1 MALPLRERARLRAF
15 APPPSPS
22 QTFADRCSASPPPFC
37 PQRPLSTDLKHD
49 NLQIIYQGSDG
60 KIIEVTAPVGG
71 LYSNNEDENPNGV
84 TTTLPEETKHAPLV
98 IINLCARGAVGTTTH
113 TFAIVKNRAPTP
125 STAIVLRQ
133 QGEEL
138 VKYKAVVGK
147 NVDGVLTLKADYID
161 IVEPPT
167 PSPASVR
174 GMAPP
179 PPARGAAAPAAAAA
193 LVGDDDDDDDDA
205 SVDPKPVRGG
215 NVLPTSDDRTENG
228 FFTLAYDFIGAQDKK
243 TFLAR
248 NALIEVNWVRDGR
261 SRPELSTINL
271 LDLLKS
277 VANGDITISGKKE
290 GAAPCLIDLDKGNV
304 DYPLYSLV
312 RSHNALWLIIGSI
325 TDEADVHRGEKPNL
339 LALQMWEV
347 REEKCFSST
356 GLPLLNEFS
365 SDDLN
370 IEDDDGST
378 VPNLMPYSTWS
389 SKYAMDDFSSDWL
402 PDSNEET
409 GSEAAGDDD
418 DDDDEEEEPRAA
430 KGRGGAGPSGKRL
443 AAPAARRQKTGASK
457 KAYSRN
463 GDLTKGVKKY
473 EGSKVQLMQLDG
485 WGSMFKIYC
494 AVKSSEAAGI
504 YVCNH
509 DDYDQCTMKFQI
521 KKDTWNKKGYG
532 NYDRDKLVGFLV
544 KEELQQRAIDLGSD

>member
-1 MALPLRERARLRAF
+1 MGLE
-15 APPPSPS
+15 
-22 QTFADRCSASPPPFC
+22 
-37 PQRPLSTDLKHD
+37 HD
-49 NLQIIYQGSDG
+49 SLQIIYRGSDG
-60 KIIEVTAPVGG
+60 NITEVTFPVEG

-84 TTTLPEETKHAPLV
+84 ITTLPEETKHAPLV
-98 IINLCARGAVGTTTH
+98 IMNLCARGAVGTTIH
-113 TFAIVKNRAPTP
+113 TFGVVKNRAPIP

-133 QGEEL
+133 QGEKQ

-174 GMAPP
+174 GMALPWAP
-179 PPARGAAAPAAAAA
+179 PPARGAAAA
-193 LVGDDDDDDDDA
+193 LVGDDDDDA
-205 SVDPKPVRGG
+205 SVDPKPVRG

-228 FFTLAYDFIGAQDKK
+228 FFTLAYDFIAAQDKK
-243 TFLAR
+243 TFLTWH
-248 NALIEVNWVRDGR
+248 ALIEVNWDGG

-277 VANGDITISGKKE
+277 VTNGDITISGKKE
-290 GAAPCLIDLDKGNV
+290 GAAPCLIDLDDGNV

-325 TDEADVHRGEKPNL
+325 TDEEDARGGEKPNL

-356 GLPLLNEFS
+356 GLPLLTEFS

-370 IEDDDGST
+370 ISIEDDDGST
-378 VPNLMPYSTWS
+378 VPNLMLYSTWS
-389 SKYAMDDFSSDWL
+389 SKYEWADFSSDWL
-402 PDSNEET
+402 PDSKGEAPASDDDEE
-409 GSEAAGDDD
+409 D

-430 KGRGGAGPSGKRL
+430 KGRGGAGSSGKRL
-443 AAPAARRQKTGASK
+443 AAPAARRQKTGASSSK
-457 KAYSRN
+457 KSYSRN
-463 GDLTKGVKKY
+463 GGLTKGVKKY
-473 EGSKVQLMQLDG
+473 EGSKTELLALPG
-485 WGSMFKIYC
+485 WGVMFKIYC

-509 DDYDQCTMKFQI
+509 DDYDQCTMKFHI

-532 NYDRDKLVGFLV
+532 DYDRDKLVGFLV
-544 KEELQQRAIDLGSD
+544 KEELLARVIDLGSD